1 MTLNARA
8 IHFTHSSSK
17 LNLHFVWKVPIVEE
31 ESEMFDK
38 SYKIRD
44 SLIAEMTVY
53 HTRALRS
60 EFVNSFGRV
69 RGVKAAILREVYK
82 RLTGDKSAASYESEE
97 MVDKRVREMLDMEDP
112 DLIWDLRVNN
122 EGRPEEFATFLE
134 ECKNYIDGVAQTA
147 VDDRRHDD
155 VQTESD
161 GSQEVITHLA
171 TALSVPELHK
181 SVSARVPEGTAIPS
195 QQWLRLQF
203 WPRRTTSAVSRYFSG
218 KLKLKF
224 MVQARQFRKEHI
236 DSHYASALFRYEKEF
251 ALKYRSHVDFICMDD
266 KHVCK
271 VGEPGYPVAAV
282 ERGKAVIISKD
293 QSPQVADHD
302 FCMFSITP
310 SVTLILDLPES
321 IEGSFYR
328 GQVYVGVKENCF
340 EPLSPPTFSAI
351 LEKRGQKKEIL
362 CLYTDG
368 GPDHRLTYLSVQL
381 SLIISP

>member
-1 MTLNARA
+1 MKQQGWSSIREVFLRLASNLRKYTGMLLEKVEKSQAAHSSKKSFFETSEKSSIKLIRATLSAKPTIVARYKSLNNAMASSDPYHIICVNDYAPAEKWKRHEYVKNMTLNARA

-17 LNLHFVWKVPIVEE
+17 LNLHFVWKIPIVEE

-44 SLIAEMTVY
+44 SLIAEMPVY
-53 HTRALRS
+53 HTRAMRS

-69 RGVKAAILREVYK
+69 TGVKAAILREVYK

-134 ECKNYIDGVAQTA
+134 ECKNYIDGVAQTV

-203 WPRRTTSAVSRYFSG
+203 WPRRAASVVSRYFSG

-251 ALKYRSHVDFICMDD
+251 AL
-266 KHVCK
+266 
-271 VGEPGYPVAAV
+271 
-282 ERGKAVIISKD
+282 
-293 QSPQVADHD
+293 
-302 FCMFSITP
+302 
-310 SVTLILDLPES
+310 
-321 IEGSFYR
+321 
-328 GQVYVGVKENCF
+328 
-340 EPLSPPTFSAI
+340 
-351 LEKRGQKKEIL
+351 
-362 CLYTDG
+362 
-368 GPDHRLTYLSVQL
+368 
-381 SLIISP
+381 